1 MRLRSVASLV
11 LVALIAGAIAAHA
24 DSSGA
29 PRRVRT
35 PVRVVAAPAPARP
48 FVAGTPLAIACAAP
62 VPVAP
67 GRKSPQTPQ
76 APQTPKAATA
86 PPSQQLLD
94 AFAILRRPRT
104 DQDALSAEAL
114 EAVRVRGLSP
124 VSLDSSRLLRSTAS
138 GGKAWVVPVPNV
150 VGRLGVACEPVG
162 RSGPREGL
170 VVVAVG
176 DAASGGGGALDDLV
190 RGRAPVAV
198 APCAGADHSMLSIS
212 GIVPNGVPA
221 VFLTAPDG
229 TAVRADVKDNGYEF
243 LLPNQRPY
251 EQRYVVWTGGDGTP
265 HVQPIVTFAAVPARA
280 CKAFARFAQTVA
292 RVSPDGFPPCGAPLI
307 ANKFALPVP
316 RRASG
321 ALRLRRQA
329 AAIFYVGRCTGLG
342 PFAPWGVAA
351 PGRPGP
357 APPVAVLPARPAP
370 ARPPAAVPS
379 RPLPAPATPAPAP
392 ARPPSAVPARPVAP
406 PAAPAPAPARKHR

>member
-1 MRLRSVASLV
+1 MRFRSVASLV

-24 DSSGA
+24 DSSAA
-29 PRRVRT
+29 PRRART
-35 PVRVVAAPAPARP
+35 PVRVVPAPAPARP
-48 FVAGTPLAIACAAP
+48 LGAGTALAIACAAP

-67 GRKSPQTPQ
+67 GRRPSLTQP
-76 APQTPKAATA
+76 PKAATAA

-104 DQDALSAEAL
+104 DQDALSPEAL
-114 EAVRVRGLSP
+114 EALHVRGLSP
-124 VSLDSSRLLRSTAS
+124 VSLDSSRLLRSTPS
-138 GGKAWVVPVPNV
+138 GGKAWIVPVPNV
-150 VGRLGVACEPVG
+150 VGLGVACTPVG

-170 VVVAVG
+170 AVVAVG

-212 GIVPNGVPA
+212 GIVPDGVPA

-265 HVQPIVTFAAVPARA
+265 HVQPIVTFAAMPTRA
-280 CKAFARFAQTVA
+280 CKSSAKLAQTVA
-292 RVSPDGFPPCGAPLI
+292 RVSPDGLFPCGAPPI
-307 ANKFALPVP
+307 ASKFAVPVP
-316 RRASG
+316 RPAPR
-321 ALRLRRQA
+321 ALRLRRQVEA
-329 AAIFYVGRCTGLG
+329 MFFVTRCAGLG
-342 PFAPWGVAA
+342 PFAPGGVVV

-357 APPVAVLPARPAP
+357 APPIAVVPARPAP
-370 ARPPAAVPS
+370 APLAVPA
-379 RPLPAPATPAPAP
+379 RPIPAPAAPA
-392 ARPPSAVPARPVAP
+392 PSAVPARPVPAP
-406 PAAPAPAPARKHR
+406 TAPAPAPRRQHR

>member
-24 DSSGA
+24 DSSGS

-35 PVRVVAAPAPARP
+35 PVRVVAAPVPARP
-48 FVAGTPLAIACAAP
+48 FVAGAPLAIACAAP

-67 GRKSPQTPQ
+67 GRRPSQTPQ
-76 APQTPKAATA
+76 APRAPQAPKTATA

-104 DQDALSAEAL
+104 DGDALSPEAL
-114 EAVRVRGLSP
+114 EALRVRGLSP
-124 VSLDSSRLLRSTAS
+124 VSLDSSRLMRSTAA

-162 RSGPREGL
+162 TSGPREGL

-198 APCAGADHSMLSIS
+198 APCAGADHAMLSIS
-212 GIVPNGVPA
+212 GVVPNGVPA

-265 HVQPIVTFAAVPARA
+265 HVQPIVTFAAIPTRA
-280 CKAFARFAQTVA
+280 CVSSAKLAQTMA
-292 RVSPDGFPPCGAPLI
+292 RVSPDGLFPCGAPPI

-316 RRASG
+316 RRAPR
-321 ALRLRRQA
+321 ALRLRRQVEA
-329 AAIFYVGRCTGLG
+329 MFFVARCTGLA
-342 PFAPWGVAA
+342 PFAPGGVAT
-351 PGRPGP
+351 PGRPGA
-357 APPVAVLPARPAP
+357 APPVAVLPARPVP
-370 ARPPAAVPS
+370 A
-379 RPLPAPATPAPAP
+379 
-392 ARPPSAVPARPVAP
+392 PSAVPARPVAP
-406 PAAPAPAPARKHR
+406 STAPAPPVPAPATPAPAPGHKHR

>member
-1 MRLRSVASLV
+1 MTFRSVASLV

-24 DSSGA
+24 DSSGS
-29 PRRVRT
+29 P
-35 PVRVVAAPAPARP
+35 PVRVASAPAPARP
-48 FVAGTPLAIACAAP
+48 FVAGTPLTVACAAP

-67 GRKSPQTPQ
+67 GRRPSQTPQ
-76 APQTPKAATA
+76 PPKAGTAA

-104 DQDALSAEAL
+104 DQDALSPAAL
-114 EAVRVRGLSP
+114 EALRVRGLSP

-150 VGRLGVACEPVG
+150 ARGLGVACEPVD

-198 APCAGADHSMLSIS
+198 APCAGADHAMLSIS

-243 LLPNQRPY
+243 LLPNPRPY

-265 HVQPIVTFAAVPARA
+265 HVQSIVTFAAMPARA
-280 CKAFARFAQTVA
+280 CESSARLAQRVA
-292 RVSPDGFPPCGAPLI
+292 RVSPEGLLCGAPPL
-307 ANKFALPVP
+307 ADKFAVPVP
-316 RRASG
+316 RRASRQ
-321 ALRLRRQA
+321 LRLRRQA
-329 AAIFYVGRCTGLG
+329 AAMILFTRCTALT
-342 PFAPWGVAA
+342 PFAPGGV
-351 PGRPGP
+351 PLGRPVP
-357 APPVAVLPARPAP
+357 APPVAVAP
-370 ARPPAAVPS
+370 ARPVPA
-379 RPLPAPATPAPAP
+379 
-392 ARPPSAVPARPVAP
+392 PSAVPARPVAP
-406 PAAPAPAPARKHR
+406 PATPAPAPAPRRKHR

>member
-24 DSSGA
+24 DSSA
-29 PRRVRT
+29 SPRRVRT
-35 PVRVVAAPAPARP
+35 PVPVVAAPAPARA
-48 FVAGTPLAIACAAP
+48 FVAGTQVAIACAAP

-67 GRKSPQTPQ
+67 GRTPSRT
-76 APQTPKAATA
+76 PHPPKAAAAA

-104 DQDALSAEAL
+104 DRDALSPEAL
-114 EAVRVRGLSP
+114 EALRARGLSP

-150 VGRLGVACEPVG
+150 VGRLGVACEPVS
-162 RSGPREGL
+162 RFGPHEGL
-170 VVVAVG
+170 VVVALG

-243 LLPNQRPY
+243 LLPNPRPY
-251 EQRYVVWTGGDGTP
+251 EQRYVVWTGEDGTP
-265 HVQPIVTFAAVPARA
+265 HVQPIVTFAAISARTCRSSA
-280 CKAFARFAQTVA
+280 KLAQTVA
-292 RVSPDGFPPCGAPLI
+292 RVSPDGPFPCAAPPI
-307 ANKFALPVP
+307 AGKFPVPVP
-316 RRASG
+316 RGASR
-321 ALRLRRQA
+321 ALRLRRQVA
-329 AAIFYVGRCTGLG
+329 AMLVFTRCTALT
-342 PFAPWGVAA
+342 PFAPGGVV
-351 PGRPGP
+351 PGRPVP
-357 APPVAVLPARPAP
+357 APPVTVVPARPVP
-370 ARPPAAVPS
+370 VPPAAVPA
-379 RPLPAPATPAPAP
+379 RPVPAAPAPSAVPAAPAPAPATPAPAP
-392 ARPPSAVPARPVAP
+392 R
-406 PAAPAPAPARKHR
+406 RKHR

>member
-1 MRLRSVASLV
+1 V
-11 LVALIAGAIAAHA
+11 GK
-24 DSSGA
+24 
-29 PRRVRT
+29 
-35 PVRVVAAPAPARP
+35 PA
-48 FVAGTPLAIACAAP
+48 T
-62 VPVAP
+62 
-67 GRKSPQTPQ
+67 
-76 APQTPKAATA
+76 
-86 PPSQQLLD
+86 
-94 AFAILRRPRT
+94 
-104 DQDALSAEAL
+104 
-114 EAVRVRGLSP
+114 
-124 VSLDSSRLLRSTAS
+124 
-138 GGKAWVVPVPNV
+138 
-150 VGRLGVACEPVG
+150 
-162 RSGPREGL
+162 REGV
-170 VVVAVG
+170 VVVAVR

-280 CKAFARFAQTVA
+280 CKSSARLAQTVA
-292 RVSPDGFPPCGAPLI
+292 RVSPDGLPPCGAPLI

-316 RRASG
+316 RRASR

-329 AAIFYVGRCTGLG
+329 AAILYVGRCTGLG
-342 PFAPWGVAA
+342 PF
-351 PGRPGP
+351 
-357 APPVAVLPARPAP
+357 
-370 ARPPAAVPS
+370 
-379 RPLPAPATPAPAP
+379 T
-392 ARPPSAVPARPVAP
+392 PSAVPTQPVAP